1 MTATITHSGVTDIH
15 PSSYDPARLFDTVRQ
30 RLQLHSDKALAKA
43 LQIAP
48 PLLARLREQVLPVS
62 GSLLL
67 RIQDVS
73 GIAVAELQRVL
84 GDRRRRMRLAFGARK
99 ASNGA
104 ASAPAGLPAA
114 GARNEMPAVRTAA
127 CPTPM

>member
-1 MTATITHSGVTDIH
+1 MTATLTHSQLTDNDAF
-15 PSSYDPARLFDTVRQ
+15 SYDPARLFDTVRQ

-48 PLLARLREQVLPVS
+48 PLLAHLRQRVMPVS

-84 GDRRRRMRLAFGARK
+84 GDRRRRMRLALAARK
-99 ASNGA
+99 AGNGA
-104 ASAPAGLPAA
+104 ASAPTVTT
-114 GARNEMPAVRTAA
+114 RDEHR
-127 CPTPM
+127 

>member
-1 MTATITHSGVTDIH
+1 MTATTIPSEMTGIDT
-15 PSSYDPARLFDTVRQ
+15 SSYDPARLFDTVRQ

-48 PLLARLREQVLPVS
+48 PLLAHLRQRVLPVS

-84 GDRRRRMRLAFGARK
+84 GDRRRRMRLALAARK
-99 ASNGA
+99 AGNDATST
-104 ASAPAGLPAA
+104 STAPARA
-114 GARNEMPAVRTAA
+114 GVR
-127 CPTPM
+127 

>member
-1 MTATITHSGVTDIH
+1 MTATITSSEVADFHAT
-15 PSSYDPARLFDTVRQ
+15 SYDPARLFDTVRQ

-84 GDRRRRMRLAFGARK
+84 GDRRRRMRLALAARK
-99 ASNGA
+99 ASTGA
-104 ASAPAGLPAA
+104 ASAAAGVPAA
-114 GARNEMPAVRTAA
+114 GAR
-127 CPTPM
+127 

>member
-1 MTATITHSGVTDIH
+1 MTATPTPALPRL
-15 PSSYDPARLFDTVRQ
+15 PSDSRSLPYDPARLFDLLRQ

-48 PLLARLREQVLPVS
+48 PLLTRLRHRGLPLS

-73 GIAVAELQRVL
+73 GIAVDELRRVL
-84 GDRRRRMRLAFGARK
+84 GDRRRRMRLAIGAR
-99 ASNGA
+99 
-104 ASAPAGLPAA
+104 AA
-114 GARNEMPAVRTAA
+114 G
-127 CPTPM
+127 

>member
-1 MTATITHSGVTDIH
+1 MQMTATIPHAEVTDLTS
-15 PSSYDPARLFDTVRQ
+15 SSYDPARLFDTVRQ

-48 PLLARLREQVLPVS
+48 PLLAHLRQRAFPVS

-84 GDRRRRMRLAFGARK
+84 GDRRRRMRLALAARK

-104 ASAPAGLPAA
+104 ASAPAGVAAA
-114 GARNEMPAVRTAA
+114 GA
-127 CPTPM
+127 

>member
-1 MTATITHSGVTDIH
+1 MTATPTHTPPRPPADTRT
-15 PSSYDPARLFDTVRQ
+15 PPPYDPARLFDLLRQ

-48 PLLARLREQVLPVS
+48 PLLARLRHRGLPVS

-73 GIAVAELQRVL
+73 GIAVDELRRVL
-84 GDRRRRMRLAFGARK
+84 GDRRRRMRLAI
-99 ASNGA
+99 
-104 ASAPAGLPAA
+104 APRAA
-114 GARNEMPAVRTAA
+114 G
-127 CPTPM
+127 

>member
-1 MTATITHSGVTDIH
+1 MTASNINSL
-15 PSSYDPARLFDTVRQ
+15 PYDPSRLFDLLRQ

-48 PLLARLREQVLPVS
+48 PLLARLRHRGLPMS

-73 GIAVAELQRVL
+73 GIAVDELRRVL
-84 GDRRRRMRLAFGARK
+84 GDRRRRMRLAIGART
-99 ASNGA
+99 SG
-104 ASAPAGLPAA
+104 
-114 GARNEMPAVRTAA
+114 
-127 CPTPM
+127 

>member
-1 MTATITHSGVTDIH
+1 MTATLTHSGMTDS
-15 PSSYDPARLFDTVRQ
+15 PSDSYDPARLFDTVRQ

-43 LQIAP
+43 LKIAP
-48 PLLARLREQVLPVS
+48 PLLANLRQRVLPVS

-84 GDRRRRMRLAFGARK
+84 GDRRRRMRLALAARK

-104 ASAPAGLPAA
+104 GFAPVGVTPS
-114 GARNEMPAVRTAA
+114 GA
-127 CPTPM
+127 

>member
-1 MTATITHSGVTDIH
+1 MTATIHYSQSTDID

-48 PLLARLREQVLPVS
+48 PLLAHLRQRVLPVS

-84 GDRRRRMRLAFGARK
+84 GDRRRRMRLALATRK
-99 ASNGA
+99 RADSA
-104 ASAPAGLPAA
+104 AATPLPAKSVD
-114 GARNEMPAVRTAA
+114 AR
-127 CPTPM
+127 

>member
-1 MTATITHSGVTDIH
+1 MTATDS
-15 PSSYDPARLFDTVRQ
+15 PSIAAPYDPARLFDTLRQ
-30 RLQLHSDKALAKA
+30 RLQLHSDKALAKT

-48 PLLARLREQVLPVS
+48 PLLANLRQRALPLS

-84 GDRRRRMRLAFGARK
+84 GDRRRRMRLALA
-99 ASNGA
+99 
-104 ASAPAGLPAA
+104 
-114 GARNEMPAVRTAA
+114 ARNAGHGAVSGLGGGIPAMATPASPTRT
-127 CPTPM
+127 

>member
-1 MTATITHSGVTDIH
+1 MTATITNTGVTDNH
-15 PSSYDPARLFDTVRQ
+15 CTSYDPARLFDTVRQ

-84 GDRRRRMRLAFGARK
+84 GDRRQRMRLAFAARK
-99 ASNGA
+99 AGNGA
-104 ASAPAGLPAA
+104 ASAPAGESPAS
-114 GARNEMPAVRTAA
+114 GR
-127 CPTPM
+127 

>member
-1 MTATITHSGVTDIH
+1 MTATIHPSQMTDIDQ
-15 PSSYDPARLFDTVRQ
+15 SSYDPARLFDTVRQ

-48 PLLARLREQVLPVS
+48 PLLAHLRQRVLPVS

-67 RIQDVS
+67 RIQDAS

-84 GDRRRRMRLAFGARK
+84 GDRRRRMRLALSARK
-99 ASNGA
+99 ASNDAPRVPVA
-104 ASAPAGLPAA
+104 AT
-114 GARNEMPAVRTAA
+114 RAVTR
-127 CPTPM
+127 

>member
-1 MTATITHSGVTDIH
+1 MTVTTIPRLTAGNR
-15 PSSYDPARLFDTVRQ
+15 PLPYDPARLLDTLRQ

-48 PLLARLREQVLPVS
+48 PLLARLRERGVPVS

-73 GIAVAELQRVL
+73 GIAIDELQRVL
-84 GDRRRRMRLAFGARK
+84 GDRRRRMRLALAGRTAGK
-99 ASNGA
+99 ATNGA
-104 ASAPAGLPAA
+104 AQPAADAGPAGK
-114 GARNEMPAVRTAA
+114 R
-127 CPTPM
+127 

>member
-1 MTATITHSGVTDIH
+1 MTATIHSPQMTDID

-48 PLLARLREQVLPVS
+48 PLLTHLRQRVLPVS

-73 GIAVAELQRVL
+73 GIAVTELQRVL
-84 GDRRRRMRLAFGARK
+84 GDRRRRMRLALAARK
-99 ASNGA
+99 AGNDA
-104 ASAPAGLPAA
+104 ASAPAVTK
-114 GARNEMPAVRTAA
+114 RD
-127 CPTPM
+127 

>member
-1 MTATITHSGVTDIH
+1 MTATIAHTQDTDIH
-15 PSSYDPARLFDTVRQ
+15 SPSYDPARLFDTVRQ

-48 PLLARLREQVLPVS
+48 PLLARLRERVLPVS

-84 GDRRRRMRLAFGARK
+84 GDRRRRMRLALAARK

-104 ASAPAGLPAA
+104 ACAPIAAMPAA
-114 GARNEMPAVRTAA
+114 TR
-127 CPTPM
+127 